1 MEGTL
6 GSVEE
11 GVLSGNG
18 CGSPQ
23 EPAVQVPREETGP
36 RRRYVSAPGWLPL
49 RLQAS
54 GVSGLE
60 ERAHG
65 EEDAQEDSLATDS
78 LRY

>member
-1 MEGTL
+1 MEGAL
-6 GSVEE
+6 GPVEE
-11 GVLSGNG
+11 GALGGNG
-18 CGSPQ
+18 CASPQ
-23 EPAVQVPREETGP
+23 EPAVQAPREETGP
-36 RRRYVSAPGWLPL
+36 CRRYVSAPGWLPL

-65 EEDAQEDSLATDS
+65 EGDAQEDSLATDS